1 MTSAASAIDRH
12 PGWQNRVSDA
22 KLVGDKPPL
31 WWVTRAFIGIMAIAA
46 IMLGWGVMRD
56 SLIAQGFTQG
66 ERSAQTELHQLRD
79 KLATTEAELKRK
91 QSVLDAEIARKNALA
106 VENTRLKGERIQAVA
121 DLGLAMNK
129 LKTIE
134 AKKPPLPRNKRG

>member
-22 KLVGDKPPL
+22 KVVGAKPPF
-31 WWVTRAFIGIMAIAA
+31 WWVTRAFIGIVVVAA
-46 IMLGWGVMRD
+46 IMLGWGAVRD

-66 ERSAQTELHQLRD
+66 KRSAQTELRQLRD

-106 VENTRLKGERIQAVA
+106 VENTRLKGERAQAVA
-121 DLGLAMNK
+121 DLKTVTAE
-129 LKTIE
+129 LK
-134 AKKPPLPRNKRG
+134 AKKSPPPPARTKRG

>member
-1 MTSAASAIDRH
+1 MTSVTAVHDRF
-12 PGWQNRVSDA
+12 PRGPVSDA
-22 KLVGDKPPL
+22 KVVGAKPPF

-46 IMLGWGVMRD
+46 IMLGWGAMRD

-106 VENTRLKGERIQAVA
+106 VENTRLKGEQSQAVA